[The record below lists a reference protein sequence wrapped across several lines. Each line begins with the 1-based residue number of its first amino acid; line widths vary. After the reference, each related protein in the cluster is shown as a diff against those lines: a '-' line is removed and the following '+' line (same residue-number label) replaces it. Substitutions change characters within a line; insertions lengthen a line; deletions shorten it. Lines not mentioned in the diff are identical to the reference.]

1 MRRLRWV
8 AIALVLLVLIASI
21 SVSTGRALQ
30 VADANGAPLAAY
42 VAYRYQGS
50 IQNFVHPVTYD
61 ASPFVLARADREGRV
76 VFPFAVHVHWPFPFQ
91 THPSL
96 QMEMVYAPAQHNA
109 VANLRQ
115 IAKSQPAVFAY
126 DPAQPRVVIHNAQDL
141 PQVREG
147 TLNTLLSMIQR
158 VVPKPV
164 EQHGR
169 LRDRDP
175 VSAGL
180 ALELIDHFRREYAA
194 FLTRYSETPLPP
206 PIMPQGMTEEERLRW
221 HQMVADNLK
230 VESTWGA
237 RVTRLYRA
245 HAALF
250 REYEAELR

>member
-1 MRRLRWV
+1 MRQLRWAAFV
-8 AIALVLLVLIASI
+8 LVLLLLIASV
-21 SVSTGRALQ
+21 SVSPGRTLQ
-30 VADANGAPLAAY
+30 VADANGAPLVAY

-61 ASPFVLARADREGRV
+61 AGPFVLARADSEGRV
-76 VFPFAVHVHWPFPFQ
+76 LFPFAVHVHLPFPFQ

-109 VANLRQ
+109 VSNLRHL
-115 IAKSQPAVFAY
+115 AKSEPAVFAY
-126 DPAQPRVVIHNAQDL
+126 DPVQPRVVIHNARDQ
-141 PQVREG
+141 PPVREG

-175 VSAGL
+175 VSADL
-180 ALELIDHFRREYAA
+180 ALELIDHFRKEYGA
-194 FLTRYSETPLPP
+194 FLDRYSDTPLPP
-206 PIMPQGMTEEERLRW
+206 PIMPQGMTEEERRRW
-221 HQMVADNLK
+221 HQMVADNLN
-230 VESTWGA
+230 VEATWGA